1 MAVMRNAGG
10 ASRHDLTTPLPQSQR
25 KTSTVEERDSFPRSL
40 VGRGKLSQI
49 SCSVNKRRRVRT
61 QQASAFHGFGV
72 KSGRHHPV
80 PGNHFQ
86 IHKWAILWMFALLS
100 CWKLPYWRVT
110 EEANTTWGK
119 NIIHK
124 LHPKKKQLETE
135 RSSSTPAVV
144 SRRTAA
150 TLIHDSSSR
159 FISAAGLGYPLPSG
173 PEKISLFCLTSRADK
188 QVRFT
193 AARTEH
199 RLIWGERI
207 THMVARWMH

>member
-124 LHPKKKQLETE
+124 LHPKKSNWNLSDHHPHPLLSPAGRRQHWYTTLHLASFQQQGWVT
-135 RSSSTPAVV
+135 RSLPDQKRSHCSVWQAGPINR
-144 SRRTAA
+144 S
-150 TLIHDSSSR
+150 DSPLLGQNTGL
-159 FISAAGLGYPLPSG
+159 FEGSA
-173 PEKISLFCLTSRADK
+173 
-188 QVRFT
+188 
-193 AARTEH
+193 
-199 RLIWGERI
+199 
-207 THMVARWMH
+207 